1 MTKLYEL
8 TQNYVSLMEM
18 AEEMDATTLQDTLES
33 IEEEIHDKAEN
44 IAKLIKNI
52 NADVDALRNEEKRLA
67 DRRKSLENKVTHLKE
82 YLQNQL
88 EVAGLDKVKRPTLTV
103 SIQNNP
109 PSVEIADESLIPSD
123 YRIPQPD
130 KIDKK
135 SLLTMLKD
143 GMKIEG
149 VSIKQGRGLR
159 IR

>member
-1 MTKLYEL
+1 VTKLYEL

-18 AEEMDATTLQDTLES
+18 AEEMDAITLQDTLES

-44 IAKLIKNI
+44 IAKLVKNI
-52 NADVDALRNEEKRLA
+52 NADVDALKSEEKRLA

-109 PSVEIADESLIPSD
+109 PSVKVIDEKLLSD
-123 YRIPQPD
+123 YMIPVEPRL
-130 KIDKK
+130 DKK
-135 SLLTMLKD
+135 AILTALKE
-143 GMKIEG
+143 GME
-149 VSIKQGRGLR
+149 VSGAELVQGRSVR

>member
-1 MTKLYEL
+1 MKLYEL
-8 TQNYVSLMEM
+8 TTNYVSLMEM

-44 IAKLIKNI
+44 IGKLIKNI
-52 NADVDALRNEEKRLA
+52 NADVDALKSEEKRLA

-109 PSVEIADESLIPSD
+109 PSVKVIDEKLLSD
-123 YRIPQPD
+123 YMIPVEPRL
-130 KIDKK
+130 DKK
-135 SLLTMLKD
+135 AILTALKE
-143 GMKIEG
+143 GME
-149 VSIKQGRGLR
+149 VSGAELVQGRSVR

>member
-1 MTKLYEL
+1 MKLYEL

-52 NADVDALRNEEKRLA
+52 NADVDALKSEEKRLA

-143 GMKIEG
+143 GMEIDG

>member
-1 MTKLYEL
+1 MKLYEL
-8 TQNYVSLMEM
+8 TTNYVSLMEM

-44 IAKLIKNI
+44 IGKLIKNI
-52 NADVDALRNEEKRLA
+52 NADVDALKSEEKRLA

-143 GMKIEG
+143 GMEIEG

>member
-1 MTKLYEL
+1 MKLYEL
-8 TQNYVSLMEM
+8 TAAYSNVMEM
-18 AEEMDATTLQDTLES
+18 AEEMDAITLQDTLES
-33 IEEEIHDKAEN
+33 ITEEIEDKAEN
-44 IAKLIKNI
+44 IAKLIKNL
-52 NADVDALRNEEKRLA
+52 NADVDALKAEEKRLA
-67 DRRKSLENKVTHLKE
+67 DRRRGLEGKVSNLKE

-109 PSVEIADESLIPSD
+109 PSLEVADENLIPSD

-135 SLLTMLKD
+135 SLLTLLKD
-143 GMKIEG
+143 GMEIEG

>member
-1 MTKLYEL
+1 MKLYEL
-8 TQNYVSLMEM
+8 TQSYVSVMEM
-18 AEEMDATTLQDTLES
+18 AEEMDVTTLQDTLES

-52 NADVDALRNEEKRLA
+52 NADVDALKNEEKRLA
-67 DRRKSLENKVTHLKE
+67 DRRKSLENKVTHLKG

-109 PSVEIADESLIPSD
+109 PSLDIADESLIPSD

-143 GMKIEG
+143 GMEIEG

>member
-8 TQNYVSLMEM
+8 TQNYLSVMEM
-18 AEEMDATTLQDTLES
+18 AEEMDTDTLNDTLES

-44 IAKLIKNI
+44 IAKLVKNL
-52 NADVDALRNEEKRLA
+52 NADVDALKSEEKRLA

-109 PSVEIADESLIPSD
+109 PSVKVLDEKLLSD
-123 YRIPQPD
+123 YMIPQDP
-130 KIDKK
+130 KLDKK
-135 SLLTMLKD
+135 AILTALK
-143 GMKIEG
+143 EG
-149 VSIKQGRGLR
+149 QEVNGAELFQSRGVR

>member
-1 MTKLYEL
+1 MELYRL

-18 AEEMDATTLQDTLES
+18 AEEMDTDTLKDTLES

-44 IAKLIKNI
+44 IAKLVKNL
-52 NADVDALRNEEKRLA
+52 NADVDALKTEEKRLA
-67 DRRKSLENKVTHLKE
+67 DRRKSLENKVIHLKE

-109 PSVEIADESLIPSD
+109 PSVKVIDEKLLSD
-123 YRIPQPD
+123 FMIPQDP
-130 KIDKK
+130 KLDKK
-135 SLLTMLKD
+135 AILTALK
-143 GMKIEG
+143 EG
-149 VSIKQGRGLR
+149 QEVNGAELFQSRGVR

>member
-1 MTKLYEL
+1 MKLYEL
-8 TQNYVSLMEM
+8 TTNYVSLMEM

-44 IAKLIKNI
+44 IAKLVKNI

-109 PSVEIADESLIPSD
+109 PSVKVIDEKLLSD
-123 YRIPQPD
+123 YMIPVEP
-130 KIDKK
+130 KLDKK
-135 SLLTMLKD
+135 AILTALKE
-143 GMKIEG
+143 GMEVNGAELQQTRG
-149 VSIKQGRGLR
+149 VR